1 MRLYVKKVIIIFIPL
16 YIKFDRRRRSIM
28 IRINKAKANV
38 NIKNGVIMTNRYN
51 TMHEQQVVQ
60 KKIRRKQCYE
70 GKIRACNFHFD

>member
-16 YIKFDRRRRSIM
+16 YIKFDRRGRSIM

-60 KKIRRKQCYE
+60 KKFRRKQCYE